1 MTDNN
6 DFPTETVLSDGS
18 VYRVVPVET
27 GVRAIRAWAEHP
39 WPMSPAQAL
48 ALRDRLGWT
57 SSPTDEEMLTT
68 DRGIGEKNAWF
79 LTAEADRGTRTVSS
93 FRMSLTSR
101 IPKEVMDEAV
111 PITERAFNAYVEALT
126 TVYVQGTRS
135 KRKQH
140 TTVTWTLPSDAS
152 VRIGTVSWLISISIT
167 SPAGNEAARGEAQYF
182 AEIAD
187 ENDVPYIDID
197 NPDPDRRL
205 CYGLSRAAAF

>member
-1 MTDNN
+1 MTADTAGAV
-6 DFPTETVLSDGS
+6 FPTETVLSDGS

-57 SSPTDEEMLTT
+57 SSPTNERMFTTNHDLEEKDASFNT
-68 DRGIGEKNAWF
+68 IEAGE
-79 LTAEADRGTRTVSS
+79 DIRTVSS

-101 IPKEVMDEAV
+101 IPKNVMDEAV
-111 PITERAFNAYVEALT
+111 PITERAFDAYVEALT
-126 TVYVQGTRS
+126 AVYGQGKRG

-140 TTVTWTLPSDAS
+140 ASVTWTLPSDAS
-152 VRIGTVSWLISISIT
+152 VRIGTVGWVIGADVD

-187 ENDVPYIDID
+187 ENDPA
-197 NPDPDRRL
+197 R
-205 CYGLSRAAAF
+205 

>member
-1 MTDNN
+1 MTD
-6 DFPTETVLSDGS
+6 DAADAFRHRTVLSDGS
-18 VYRVVPVET
+18 VYRVVPVEA

-57 SSPTDEEMLTT
+57 SSPTKEWMFTT
-68 DRGIGEKNAWF
+68 DHDLEEKDASFTTIKRGQ
-79 LTAEADRGTRTVSS
+79 TVAS
-93 FRMSLTSR
+93 FDLSLTSR

-111 PITERAFNAYVEALT
+111 PIAERAFDAYVEALT
-126 TVYVQGTRS
+126 AIYGQGKRG

-140 TTVTWTLPSDAS
+140 TTVTWALPSDAS
-152 VRIGTVSWLISISIT
+152 VDIGTVGRVVSVDVD

-197 NPDPDRRL
+197 NPDT
-205 CYGLSRAAAF
+205 

>member
-1 MTDNN
+1 MTADTAGAV
-6 DFPTETVLSDGS
+6 FPTETVLSDGS

-57 SSPTDEEMLTT
+57 SSPAKEWMFTT
-68 DRGIGEKNAWF
+68 DHDLEEKDASFTTIKRGQ
-79 LTAEADRGTRTVSS
+79 TVAS
-93 FRMSLTSR
+93 FDLSLTSR
-101 IPKEVMDEAV
+101 IPKPVRAEAV
-111 PITERAFNAYVEALT
+111 PTAERAFDAYVEALT
-126 TVYVQGTRS
+126 AIYGQGKRG

-140 TTVTWTLPSDAS
+140 ASMTWALPSDAS
-152 VRIGTVSWLISISIT
+152 VRIGTVGWVIDADVT

-197 NPDPDRRL
+197 NPD
-205 CYGLSRAAAF
+205 S

>member
-1 MTDNN
+1 MTADTAGAV
-6 DFPTETVLSDGS
+6 FPAETVLSDGS

-57 SSPTDEEMLTT
+57 SSPTNERMFTTNHDLEEKDASFNT
-68 DRGIGEKNAWF
+68 IEAGE
-79 LTAEADRGTRTVSS
+79 DIRTVSS

-101 IPKEVMDEAV
+101 IPKNVMDEAV
-111 PITERAFNAYVEALT
+111 PITERAFDAYVEALT
-126 TVYVQGTRS
+126 AVYGQGKRG

-140 TTVTWTLPSDAS
+140 ASVTWTLPSDAS
-152 VRIGTVSWLISISIT
+152 VRIGTVGWVIGADVD

-187 ENDVPYIDID
+187 ENDPA
-197 NPDPDRRL
+197 R
-205 CYGLSRAAAF
+205 

>member
-1 MTDNN
+1 MPADTVDAV
-6 DFPTETVLSDGS
+6 FPTETVLSDGS
-18 VYRVVPVET
+18 VFRVVPVGA

-57 SSPTDEEMLTT
+57 SSPTKEWMFTT
-68 DRGIGEKNAWF
+68 DHDLEEKDASFTDVEAGE
-79 LTAEADRGTRTVSS
+79 DTRTVVS

-101 IPKEVMDEAV
+101 IPKDVMDEAV
-111 PITERAFNAYVEALT
+111 PITERAFDAYVEALT
-126 TVYVQGTRS
+126 AVYGQGKRS

-140 TTVTWTLPSDAS
+140 TTVTWALPSDAS
-152 VRIGTVSWLISISIT
+152 VRIGTVGWVIGVDVN
-167 SPAGNEAARGEAQYF
+167 SPELNEAARGEAQYF

-197 NPDPDRRL
+197 NPDT
-205 CYGLSRAAAF
+205 

>member
-57 SSPTDEEMLTT
+57 SSPTDEEMFTT
-68 DRGIGEKNAWF
+68 DHDLEEKDASFTTIKRGQ
-79 LTAEADRGTRTVSS
+79 TVGS
-93 FRMSLTSR
+93 FNMSLTSR
-101 IPKEVMDEAV
+101 IPKDVMDEAV
-111 PITERAFNAYVEALT
+111 PITERAFDAYVEALT
-126 TVYVQGTRS
+126 AVYGRGARS
-135 KRKQH
+135 RSRGVLSVK
-140 TTVTWTLPSDAS
+140 WTLPSDTL
-152 VRIGTVSWLISISIT
+152 VNIGTIGWVIDVDVN
-167 SPAGNEAARGEAQYF
+167 SPALNEAARGEAQYF

-197 NPDPDRRL
+197 NPD
-205 CYGLSRAAAF
+205 S

>member
-1 MTDNN
+1 MTD
-6 DFPTETVLSDGS
+6 DTADAFQHRTVLSDGS
-18 VYRVVPVET
+18 VYRVVPVGT
-27 GVRAIRAWAEHP
+27 GVRAIRAWAEYP

-93 FRMSLTSR
+93 FRMALTSR
-101 IPKEVMDEAV
+101 IPKDMTNEAV
-111 PITERAFNAYVEALT
+111 PITERAFDAYVEALT
-126 TVYVQGTRS
+126 AIYGQGKRS

-140 TTVTWTLPSDAS
+140 TTVTWALPSDAS
-152 VRIGTVSWLISISIT
+152 VDISTVSWLISIDVT

-187 ENDVPYIDID
+187 ENDPA
-197 NPDPDRRL
+197 R
-205 CYGLSRAAAF
+205 

>member
-1 MTDNN
+1 MAADTADAV
-6 DFPTETVLSDGS
+6 FPAETVLSDGS

-57 SSPTDEEMLTT
+57 SSPTDEEMFTT
-68 DRGIGEKNAWF
+68 DHDLEEKDASFITIKRGQ
-79 LTAEADRGTRTVSS
+79 TVAD
-93 FRMSLTSR
+93 FHLSLTSR

-111 PITERAFNAYVEALT
+111 PITRRAFDAYVEALT
-126 TVYVQGTRS
+126 AVYGQGKRG

-140 TTVTWTLPSDAS
+140 ASVTWVLPSDAS
-152 VRIGTVSWLISISIT
+152 VRIGTVGWVIDVDVD
-167 SPAGNEAARGEAQYF
+167 SPALNEAARGEAQYF

-197 NPDPDRRL
+197 NPDT
-205 CYGLSRAAAF
+205 